1 MQVDSEFILNGW
13 KQASSIPAGKILFS
27 LMIRKLIPYTGA
39 LGAQVLKI
47 ERGDIEIKLRDRRGV
62 RNHLSS
68 IHAMA
73 LANLGEFATGLAV
86 VTGLPPKMR
95 AILKG
100 FEIEYLK
107 KARGTLTAKAK
118 YKHKDSGK
126 DSEDVSVVGEIFN
139 TDGEVVAKVKA
150 LWRVGKNK

>member
-1 MQVDSEFILNGW
+1 M
-13 KQASSIPAGKILFS
+13 
-27 LMIRKLIPYTGA
+27 IPYTGA

-62 RNHLSS
+62 RNHLAS

-118 YKHKDSGK
+118 YTHKDSAK
-126 DSEDVSVVGEIFN
+126 ESEDVSVTGEIFN
-139 TDGEVVAKVKA
+139 SEGELVAKVKA
-150 LWRVGKNK
+150 LWRVGKSK